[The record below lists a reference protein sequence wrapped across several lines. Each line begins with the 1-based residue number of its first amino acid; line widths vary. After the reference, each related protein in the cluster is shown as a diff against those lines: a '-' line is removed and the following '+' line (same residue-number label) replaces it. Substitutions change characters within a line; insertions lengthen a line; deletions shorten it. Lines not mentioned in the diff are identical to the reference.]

1 MFRRIIS
8 AAVFA
13 AVSGVTV
20 SQAQTVSQIGG
31 PAEQPPAGFSGQM
44 YVDSRGCVF
53 LRAGLNGQVNWVPRV
68 GKDRKA
74 MCGYPPTAQA
84 MAKPIPVAPAA
95 TVAEAPAP
103 RAPRAT
109 SKPMN
114 TVASLTTPPAI
125 RTAPPAASSAERSYY
140 DKALPAQVA
149 TAPRP
154 VPAAQPAPVRV
165 AAPVVTAPP
174 PRLPVAP
181 PPPVRVAAAPASP
194 PVPSFVPAASV
205 PGAGKIGC
213 YSSAPVARVVALS
226 NGGTAVLCTKGDG
239 TLNGARAPVYGRVA
253 MGEGARTG
261 AGLYP
266 PAGQPQRRGAVTAD
280 EAGGSHRATIVTAA
294 PVRRLDMPEVTVP
307 PGYKLAWQ
315 DDRLNPHRG
324 FGSDEGQMAQDQV
337 WTREVP
343 ADLLVK
349 TKPRVAPQVV
359 VSTKGQQP
367 KLRVSSRSEPAAQAA
382 PKAAPKAVAKAAAV
396 APAGRLFVQVGSF
409 GVPANAEGAKARL
422 RAAGLP
428 VASARGG
435 SMQVVLAGPFASAA
449 EAKGALAAAR
459 AAGFGDAFVR

>member
-1 MFRRIIS
+1 MFRRIVS

-20 SQAQTVSQIGG
+20 SQAQTVSQVGG

-68 GKDRKA
+68 GRDRKA

-84 MAKPIPVAPAA
+84 MAKPIPVAPPSQ
-95 TVAEAPAP
+95 VAEVP
-103 RAPRAT
+103 APRAT

-114 TVASLTTPPAI
+114 TVATLTTPPAI
-125 RTAPPAASSAERSYY
+125 RSTPPAASSAEQQIYT
-140 DKALPAQVA
+140 KALPAQPVR
-149 TAPRP
+149 PRP
-154 VPAAQPAPVRV
+154 AAV
-165 AAPVVTAPP
+165 AAPQPVVVARAPVAAP
-174 PRLPVAP
+174 KPAVAP
-181 PPPVRVAAAPASP
+181 PPPARVAAAPAVP
-194 PVPSFVPAASV
+194 PAPAFVPSAPG

-213 YSSAPVARVVALS
+213 FASAPVPRVVALS

-239 TLNGARAPVYGRVA
+239 TLNGAKAPIYGKVA
-253 MGEGARTG
+253 MGEGRRTG

-266 PAGQPQRRGAVTAD
+266 PAGQPVSRGATTAD
-280 EAGGSHRATIVTAA
+280 SLGSSHRATIVTAA
-294 PVRRLDMPEVTVP
+294 PVRRLDVPEVTVP
-307 PGYKLAWQ
+307 PGYKLAWT

-324 FGSDEGQMAQDQV
+324 FGTAQGQAAQDQV
-337 WTREVP
+337 WTRKVP

-349 TKPRVAPQVV
+349 TKPHIAPQVV
-359 VSTKGQQP
+359 VSSKNQKP
-367 KLRVSSRSEPAAQAA
+367 KLQVSSRSEPAE
-382 PKAAPKAVAKAAAV
+382 KAAPVAQ
-396 APAGRLFVQVGSF
+396 RLFVQVGSF

-428 VASARGG
+428 TASAKAGG
-435 SMQVVLAGPFASAA
+435 LQVVLAGPFASAA

-459 AAGFGDAFVR
+459 SAGFGDAFIR